1 MAENGWR
8 EGPVVI
14 SSSVNRLALVVAVLL
29 AAGIGW
35 IALRNGDLLL
45 IALALGLLVVAP
57 FVRRP
62 EGADDGGRLASRV
75 DRFQV
80 SPVQPAPSVVPSL
93 VPATPVAGM
102 SPGVRDQIIAGNKIG
117 AIKRYREEYGVG
129 LKEAK
134 DAVEGFERQLAV
146 DGVREPGQRY

>member
-1 MAENGWR
+1 MAENGSG
-8 EGPVVI
+8 EGVVVI

-35 IALRNGDLLL
+35 IAIRDQDPLLL
-45 IALALGLLVVAP
+45 ALVAALLVVAP

-62 EGADDGGRLASRV
+62 EGADDHDTFASRV
-75 DRFQV
+75 DRFQR
-80 SPVQPAPSVVPSL
+80 SPPQPATSAGPAL
-93 VPATPVAGM
+93 VAATPIAGM

-117 AIKRYREEYGVG
+117 AIRRYREEYGVG

-134 DAVEGFERQLAV
+134 DAVEGFERQLAAGGERQPV
-146 DGVREPGQRY
+146 QRY

>member
-1 MAENGWR
+1 MAENGRR
-8 EGPVVI
+8 EGIVVV

-35 IALRNGDLLL
+35 IAIQDRDPLL
-45 IALALGLLVVAP
+45 IALALGLLAVAP

-62 EGADDGGRLASRV
+62 EGADDGGRLWSRV

-80 SPVQPAPSVVPSL
+80 SATQPAPPVSPAL

-146 DGVREPGQRY
+146 DGVRQPGQRY

>member
-1 MAENGWR
+1 MAENGRR
-8 EGPVVI
+8 EGVVVV

-35 IALRNGDLLL
+35 IAIQDKDPLL

-62 EGADDGGRLASRV
+62 ESADDGGRLASRV
-75 DRFQV
+75 DRFQL
-80 SPVQPAPSVVPSL
+80 SPTQPAPPVSPAL

-102 SPGVRDQIIAGNKIG
+102 SPGVRDQIVAGNKIG

-134 DAVEGFERQLAV
+134 DAVEGFERQLAM
-146 DGVREPGQRY
+146 DGVRRPGQRY